1 MKRQCLARDFARSV
15 SASAM
20 IVAGLAAGQALAQ
33 TAPAPAPAAAA
44 ATTPTASD
52 TPAIIVSGY
61 RASLRNALNTKRNS
75 DLVIESI
82 SPEDIGKFPDQNVA
96 ESLQRLP
103 GVQID
108 RANGQGT
115 AVLIDG
121 LRQNATLLN
130 GEVFLTGREFYVSGE
145 ASGGGAG
152 ANSQYASLEGVPSE
166 EIGGIDVYKNPQAST
181 VEGGIGGTINLKGID
196 PLAQKM
202 GLTVAGNL
210 RGTVSSGANGVTPN
224 GTLFVSYKVSDN
236 FAVFA
241 ALSYD
246 HEKTLTNTFQDAN
259 RNQWLVTNYL
269 TNPVYGANGGG
280 LTAASFV
287 PGATNYIIPQLAY
300 FTDDNDDRKIFGAS
314 AGFAAKLSDDLS
326 ASFVWFHSNENDTDI
341 QYSDKV
347 WFNGQGAPAGTPAS
361 PGTALP
367 ALVAANQSSI
377 DSNGVVQS
385 GTFYANGAETATLYQ
400 GTSAHADNFQA
411 KLKFDNRNGLRLNW
425 GAAYSKAGSD
435 LEADQ
440 ADVEHGQYNSFVTGN
455 PTTSAPGCNNG
466 ASTCGTGGTPGYT
479 FGWTNGGTS
488 GLPTVAYNSN
498 VLSNPAYT
506 LFKSNWAWANRT
518 SQSAWDAHFDAAW
531 DVKPGVVIEAG
542 VRGAGRD
549 VDQVFGRYLI
559 TSPNGAPIST
569 CCASVGGGNYVYY
582 VDPGYA
588 ALPYSTAVSNSAL
601 ALNVNNFGAGTITV
615 KNPYTGGMT
624 NPATY
629 LETVWAGGGGGT
641 NSTEQF
647 FEDTLSSFGVG
658 TKTTAAY
665 VMSDIGEKAS
675 PWHVNVGV
683 RFISTWLTIN
693 NAQTAAVPTFYGTAS
708 WNGVN
713 NNNVPVTTDR
723 HYDDVLP
730 SLNFEYKLDDHQIVR
745 FGAAKVMSPQD
756 LFSLGLGNS
765 YNFTRQTGGRLN
777 VNTGIADGFAFAG
790 GSSGN
795 AQLDPYRAWQ
805 GIADYENYFAP
816 GSLVSVAAF
825 YKKVLNFVETLN
837 VPTLVNDDFG
847 GTTADVS
854 KPENAGSG
862 WIWGLELGAQW
873 QAREGALAGFGL
885 AANYTRSQSS
895 ASLPTSFSTNAP
907 IPGVAKNAFTLNGFY
922 EAHGFSARLSYSWRD
937 KAINDSAA
945 GATFSFPNAT
955 GVPTTYEVFSA
966 PYGQLDGQIGYDVS
980 KAFGVVFSAQNLTK
994 AAQHA
999 YLQWPNEPFT
1009 YFNSGRRFFFGAKFR
1024 F

>member
-1 MKRQCLARDFARSV
+1 MKRHNRAGALARST
-15 SASAM
+15 SAM
-20 IVAGLAAGQALAQ
+20 ALIAASLAAGTALAQ
-33 TAPAPAPAAAA
+33 QAPAPAAAN
-44 ATTPTASD
+44 TPD
-52 TPAIIVSGY
+52 NPAEIVISGY

-75 DLVIESI
+75 DLVVDSI
-82 SPEDIGKFPDQNVA
+82 APEDIGKFPDQNVA

-121 LRQNATLLN
+121 LRQNVTLLN
-130 GEVFLTGREFYVSGE
+130 GETFLTGRELYVSGE

-166 EIGGIDVYKNPQAST
+166 EIGGIDVFKNPEASI

-202 GLTVAGNL
+202 GLTIAGNL
-210 RGTVSSGANGVTPN
+210 RGTVSSGANAVTPD
-224 GTLFVSYKVSDN
+224 GTAFVSYKVSDR

-241 ALSYD
+241 SVSYD
-246 HEKTLTNTFQDAN
+246 HEKTLTQSFQDAN
-259 RNQWLVTNYL
+259 RNQWLITNYV
-269 TNPVYGANGGG
+269 TSPVYGANGGG

-287 PGATNYIIPQLAY
+287 PGSTNYIIPQLAY
-300 FTDDNDDRKIFGAS
+300 FTNDNDDRRIFGAS
-314 AGFAAKLSDDLS
+314 AGFAAKLSDDLT
-326 ASFVWFHSNENDTDI
+326 FNVLWFHSHEGDTDI
-341 QYSDKV
+341 QYSDKA
-347 WFNGQGAPAGTPAS
+347 WFNGQGAPAGTAAS
-361 PGTALP
+361 PGTPLP
-367 ALVAANQSSI
+367 SLLAANQSSI
-377 DSNGVVQS
+377 DSNGVVQA

-400 GTSAHADNFQA
+400 DTSAHADNYQA
-411 KLKFDNRNGLRLNW
+411 KLKFDNHNGLRLNW
-425 GAAYSKAGSD
+425 AGAYSTAGSD

-440 ADVEHGQYNSFVTGN
+440 ADVEHGRYNAFVTGQ
-455 PTTSAPGCNNG
+455 PTTAAPGCNNG

-479 FGWTNGGTS
+479 FNWTNGGTS
-488 GLPTVAYNSN
+488 GLPTVAYNSD

-506 LFKSNWAWANRT
+506 LFKSNWAWSNKTRQT
-518 SQSAWDAHFDAAW
+518 AWDAHFDGAW
-531 DVKPGVVIEAG
+531 DARPGVTIEAG
-542 VRGAGRD
+542 IRGAGHD
-549 VDQVFGRYLI
+549 VTQDFGRYLI
-559 TSPNGAPIST
+559 TSPDGSTIPT
-569 CCASVGGGNYVYY
+569 CCASANGGNYIYY

-588 ALPYSTAVSNSAL
+588 ALPYSTAVSNPSL
-601 ALNVNNFGAGTITV
+601 AMTVNNFGAGTITV

-624 NPATY
+624 NPSTY

-641 NSTEQF
+641 NTTERF
-647 FEDTLSSFGVG
+647 FKDTLSSFIVSN
-658 TKTTAAY
+658 KTLAGYLMA
-665 VMSDIGEKAS
+665 DLGEKSA
-675 PWHVNVGV
+675 PWHLNAGV
-683 RFISTWLTIN
+683 RFVETWLTIN
-693 NAQTAAVPTFYGTAS
+693 NAQTAPVPTFYGTAS

-713 NNNVPVTTDR
+713 NNNIPVTTTR
-723 HYDDVLP
+723 QYNDVLP
-730 SLNFEYKLDDHQIVR
+730 SVNFEYKLGDHQIFR
-745 FGAAKVMSPQD
+745 LAGAKVMSPQD

-765 YNFTRQTGGRLN
+765 YNFTRQTGGRKN

-805 GIADYENYFAP
+805 AVADYENYFAP

-862 WIWGLELGAQW
+862 YIYGVELSAQYQVRGGLLK
-873 QAREGALAGFGL
+873 GFGL
-885 AANYTRSQSS
+885 AANYTRSESS
-895 ASLPTSFSTNAP
+895 ADLLTSFSTKAP
-907 IPGVAKNAFTLNGFY
+907 IPGVAKNAFTVNGFY

-937 KAINDSAA
+937 KSINDSAA
-945 GATFSFPNAT
+945 GATFAFPDQT
-955 GVPTTYEVFSA
+955 GNPKTYEVFAAS
-966 PYGQLDGQIGYDVS
+966 YGQLDGQVGYEVNRL
-980 KAFGVVFSAQNLTK
+980 FGLTFSAQNLTK
-994 AAQHA
+994 AALHS

-1024 F
+1024 Y

>member
-1 MKRQCLARDFARSV
+1 MKRHNLARAFARSA

-20 IVAGLAAGQALAQ
+20 IIASLAANSALAQ
-33 TAPAPAPAAAA
+33 SAATPAAAKPGDD
-44 ATTPTASD
+44 TTN
-52 TPAIIVSGY
+52 AIVVSGY
-61 RASLRNALNTKRNS
+61 RASLRSAINTKRNS
-75 DLVIESI
+75 DLLLESI
-82 SPEDIGKFPDQNVA
+82 APEDIGKFPDQNVA

-115 AVLIDG
+115 SVLIDG

-166 EIGGIDVYKNPQAST
+166 EIGGIDVYKNPQAAT

-202 GLTVAGNL
+202 GLTIAGNV
-210 RGTVSSGANGVTPN
+210 RGTVSSGAKSVTPD
-224 GTLFVSYKVSDN
+224 GTLFLSYKVSDN
-236 FAVFA
+236 FALFA
-241 ALSYD
+241 SVSYD
-246 HEKTLTNTFQDAN
+246 HEKTETNTFQDAN
-259 RNQWLVTNYL
+259 RNQWLITDYVT
-269 TNPVYGANGGG
+269 TPQFGANGGG
-280 LTAASFV
+280 LTAASFA

-300 FTDDNDDRKIFGAS
+300 FTNDNDDRRIFGAS

-326 ASFVWFHSNENDTDI
+326 ASLVWFHSHEGDTDI

-347 WFNGQGAPAGTPAS
+347 WFNGQGAPSGTTAS

-367 ALVAANQSSI
+367 ALLAGNPSSI
-377 DSNGVVQS
+377 DSNGVVKS
-385 GTFYANGAETATLYQ
+385 GSFYANGAETSTLYQ
-400 GTSAHADNFQA
+400 GSTAHADNFQA
-411 KLKFDNRNGLRLNW
+411 KLKFDNKEGLRLNW
-425 GAAYSKAGSD
+425 GGAYSTAGSD
-435 LEADQ
+435 LEAAA
-440 ADVEHGQYNSFVTGN
+440 ADVEHGRYNSFVTGN

-479 FGWTNGGTS
+479 FDWTNGGTS
-488 GLPTVAYNSN
+488 GLPGVSYKSD
-498 VLSNPAYT
+498 VLTNPAYT
-506 LFKSNWAWANRT
+506 LFKSNWAWANKT
-518 SQSAWDAHFDAAW
+518 EQTAWDLHFDAAW
-531 DVKPGVVIEAG
+531 DVKPGVTIEAG
-542 VRGAGRD
+542 VRGAGHN
-549 VDQVFGRYLI
+549 VDQTFGRYLI
-559 TSPNGAPIST
+559 SSPNGAPIAT
-569 CCASVGGGNYVYY
+569 CCQSVGGGNYVYY

-588 ALPYSTAVSNSAL
+588 ALPYSTAVSNPGL
-601 ALNVNNFGAGTITV
+601 AMNVGNFGAGTITV
-615 KNPYTGGMT
+615 KNPYVGGMT
-624 NPATY
+624 NPSTY
-629 LETVWAGGGGGT
+629 LETVWSGGGGGT
-641 NSTEQF
+641 NSSEAF
-647 FEDTLSSFGVG
+647 FKDTLSSFGVD

-665 VMSDIGEKAS
+665 LMTDIGEKSSAY
-675 PWHVNVGV
+675 HLNLGV
-683 RFISTWLTIN
+683 RFVSTWLDIA
-693 NAQTAAVPTFYGTAS
+693 NAQTAPVPTFYGTAS

-713 NNNVPVTTDR
+713 NNNVPVSTNR
-723 HYDDVLP
+723 HYNDVLP
-730 SLNFEYKLDDHQIVR
+730 SLNFEYKVDDHQIVR
-745 FGAAKVMSPQD
+745 FGAAKVMSAQD

-765 YNFTRQTGGRLN
+765 YNFTRQTGGRTN
-777 VNTGIADGFAFAG
+777 VSTGNADGFAFAG

-805 GIADYENYFAP
+805 GVADYENYFAP
-816 GSLVSVAAF
+816 GSMISVAAF

-847 GTTADVS
+847 GTTSNVT

-862 WIWGLELGAQW
+862 YIYGLELSAQW
-873 QAREGALAGFGL
+873 QARDGFLQGFGV
-885 AANYTRSQSS
+885 AGNYTRSQSS

-922 EAHGFSARLSYSWRD
+922 ESHGFSARLSYSWRD

-966 PYGQLDGQIGYDVS
+966 PYGQLDGQIAYDVNRN
-980 KAFGVVFSAQNLTK
+980 FGVVFSAQNLTK

-999 YLQWPNEPFT
+999 YLQWSNEPFT
-1009 YFNSGRRFFFGAKFR
+1009 YFNSGRRFFFGAKFKY
-1024 F
+1024 